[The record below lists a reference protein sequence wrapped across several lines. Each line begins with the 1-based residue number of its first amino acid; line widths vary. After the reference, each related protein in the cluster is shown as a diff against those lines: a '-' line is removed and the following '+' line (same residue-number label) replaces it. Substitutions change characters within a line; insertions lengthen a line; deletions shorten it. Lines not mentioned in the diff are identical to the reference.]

1 MQQNSAF
8 LQAMNM
14 SIIIRTYDNTK
25 KYLGRWFQKTD
36 FCHIFSCLNFSSLL
50 MKKDTGILSTVAEM
64 DILHQSEAI
73 FLFATEGI
81 LIADQE
87 GNIVRVNPSGAAMF
101 GYEPEELQNLKIEDL
116 IPKRFRQ
123 VHTDHRKGFNAHPH
137 ARSMGGGMDLY
148 ALRKDSSEFPVEISL
163 SPYRNSKGSYT
174 IAFVI
179 DITVR
184 KKAENRLVSYKNEL
198 EVEVEERTLVLKEA
212 IQKLEKTKDE
222 LDRALKREQEL
233 NLMKSRFITIAS
245 HEFRTPLATVLSS
258 LSLVEKYADLDE
270 DEKRDK
276 HINRIKSS
284 VRNLTEILNDFL
296 SLNKLEEGKVVVSSE
311 TFEVDDFFDEIC
323 QQMQGITKKGQKIA
337 YTCKT
342 SDNSCVVRL
351 DPKLVK
357 NIIINLISNA
367 IKFSPENASIRVSGT
382 LTDTQLEI
390 RIKDEGIGIPKAEQ
404 KHMFERF
411 YRMSNAGEIQ
421 GTGLGLSIVNQYVLL
436 LKGKIEF
443 ISEENQGTEFIIT
456 LPRHL

>member
-1 MQQNSAF
+1 
-8 LQAMNM
+8 
-14 SIIIRTYDNTK
+14 
-25 KYLGRWFQKTD
+25 
-36 FCHIFSCLNFSSLL
+36 
-50 MKKDTGILSTVAEM
+50 MKKNTDTLSNVAEM

-81 LIADQE
+81 LIADKQ
-87 GNIVRVNPSGAAMF
+87 GKIVRVNPSGAAMF
-101 GYEPEELQNLKIEDL
+101 GYEPEELTDLMIEDL
-116 IPKRFRQ
+116 IPNRFRQ
-123 VHTDHRKGFNAHPH
+123 LHSEHRQGFNEHPH

-148 ALRKDSSEFPVEISL
+148 AKRKDGSEFPVEISL
-163 SPYRNSKGSYT
+163 SPYQNSKGAYV

-270 DEKRDK
+270 NEKRDK
-276 HINRIKSS
+276 HISRIKSS

-296 SLNKLEEGKVVVSSE
+296 SLNKLEEGKVVVTPE
-311 TFEVDDFFDEIC
+311 KFAINDFLEEIC
-323 QQMQGITKKGQKIA
+323 QQMQGICKKGQKIDCICE
-337 YTCKT
+337 TTET
-342 SDNSCVVRL
+342 SCEVRL
-351 DPKLVK
+351 DPKLIK
-357 NIIINLISNA
+357 NIVINLISNA
-367 IKFSPENASIRVSGT
+367 IKFSPENARIEIKGK
-382 LTDTQLEI
+382 LTSKQVFI
-390 RIKDEGIGIPKAEQ
+390 CIKDEGIGIPEAEK
-404 KHMFERF
+404 KHVFERF
-411 YRMSNAGEIQ
+411 YRMSNAEEIQ

-436 LKGKIEF
+436 LKGKIDF
-443 ISEENQGTEFIIT
+443 TSEINKGTEFVIT
-456 LPRHL
+456 LPRYL